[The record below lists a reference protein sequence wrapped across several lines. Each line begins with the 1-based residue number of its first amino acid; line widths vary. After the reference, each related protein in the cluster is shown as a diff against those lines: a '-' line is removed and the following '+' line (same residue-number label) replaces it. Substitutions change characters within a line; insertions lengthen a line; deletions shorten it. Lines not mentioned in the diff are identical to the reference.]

1 MAGPWPGDDDYD
13 EDAIHTRDTKAASL
27 CLIIGQA
34 STHAAIK
41 PKSDRRH
48 AVAALLTRGWQ
59 VLKHRV
65 VGNLNLKLWGD
76 ENIAKNHGFEAY
88 EGLVANFTDSMTRDT
103 F

>member
-1 MAGPWPGDDDYD
+1 M
-13 EDAIHTRDTKAASL
+13 KAANL

-34 STHAAIK
+34 SLHAALK

-65 VGNLNLKLWGD
+65 VGNDNRKLLGD
-76 ENIAKNHGFEAY
+76 DVLDEMFDAFE
-88 EGLVANFTDSMTRDT
+88 GHVTNFTHLTRDN